1 MNVGLL
7 TRSENA
13 WCSSRLREAFVRLG
27 ATSRC
32 FTFGD
37 LVSRVGIN
45 PAILLDGKDIEEEI
59 EALLVRPIGRGS
71 LDEIIFRLNL
81 LHTLSRRGLPV
92 VNNPSSIEK
101 AADKYHT
108 LILLAEKGIQVPR
121 TIVTESVSEAIK
133 AFHNF
138 GGDIVVKPVFGS
150 RGIGTA
156 RISNEDVAE
165 RTFRTLHFNRHVL
178 YVQEF
183 VQHGSRDIRILL
195 VGGKIAGAMFRVST
209 CWKTN
214 VSRGA
219 KPTPL
224 KCAQE
229 MEELAIRSADIIG
242 CEIAGVDL
250 MEGPSGLI
258 VNEINS
264 QPGWKGLQSTTKV
277 DIAKEIATYVISRAE
292 R

>member
-1 MNVGLL
+1 MNIGLL
-7 TRSENA
+7 TRNKNA

-27 ATSRC
+27 VTSRC
-32 FTFGD
+32 FMFRD

-45 PAILLDGKDIEEEI
+45 PAILLGGKDIEEEI

-81 LHTLSRRGLPV
+81 LDAISRRGLPV
-92 VNNPSSIEK
+92 VNHPSSIEK
-101 AADKYHT
+101 AADKFHT
-108 LILLAEKGIQVPR
+108 LILLAENGIQVPR
-121 TIVTESVSEAIK
+121 TIIAESVSEAIK
-133 AFHNF
+133 AFHKF
-138 GGDIVVKPVFGS
+138 GDDVVVKPVFGS
-150 RGIGTA
+150 RGIGAA

-165 RTFRTLHFNRHVL
+165 RAFRTLHFNRHVL

-195 VGGKIAGAMFRVST
+195 VGGKVVAAMFRVST

-224 KCAQE
+224 ECTSE
-229 MEELAIRSADIIG
+229 MEEIAIKSAHVIG

-250 MEGPSGLI
+250 MEGASGYI

-264 QPGWKGLQSTTKV
+264 QPGWRGLQSTTKV
-277 DIAKEIATYVISRAE
+277 DIAKEIGTYVISKAKR
-292 R
+292 

>member
-1 MNVGLL
+1 MNIGLL
-7 TRSENA
+7 TRNMNA

-27 ATSRC
+27 MTSRC
-32 FTFGD
+32 FKFED
-37 LVSRVGIN
+37 LVSRMGFT
-45 PAILLDGKDIEEEI
+45 PAILLDGKDIEGEI

-71 LDEIIFRLNL
+71 LDEIVFRLNL

-121 TIVTESVSEAIK
+121 TIVTEKVSEAIR
-133 AFHNF
+133 AFHEF

-150 RGIGTA
+150 RGIGAA

-165 RTFRTLHFNRHVL
+165 RAFRTLHFNRHVL

-183 VQHGSRDIRILL
+183 VQHGFRDIRVLL
-195 VGGKIAGAMFRVST
+195 VGGKIVAAMFRVST
-209 CWKTN
+209 YWKTN
-214 VSRGA
+214 VSKGA
-219 KPTPL
+219 TPTPL
-224 KCAQE
+224 KCTPE
-229 MEELAIRSADIIG
+229 IEELAIKSADIVG

-250 MEGPSGLI
+250 MEGPSGL
-258 VNEINS
+258 VVCEINS
-264 QPGWKGLQSTTKV
+264 QPGWRGLQSTTQV
-277 DIAKEIATYVISRAE
+277 DIAREIATYVISKAE